1 MVSARTTED
10 NTGSYNGYC
19 IYVNNYQLAV
29 RVAPKSSTAALTIAN
44 IGDRLKIKHFLNGFQ
59 DDGYQW
65 AATEFNGYQGYSQL
79 DTKGYY
85 TILQCENVTHPVPLY
100 LIASSKGGYIRSGTF
115 SNASII
121 TYVPANQAMKI
132 IELIPGFQ
140 SDGYQWA
147 RAEYNGLSGFVQ
159 IDLKNWH
166 YFKN

>member
-10 NTGSYNGYC
+10 NTTSYNGYC

-29 RVAPKSSTAALTIAN
+29 RTAPKSSTFALAVAN
-44 IGDRLKIKHFLNGFQ
+44 TGDRLKIRHFLNGFQ

-65 AATEFNGYQGYSQL
+65 AATEFNGQQGYSQL

-85 TILQCENVTHPVPLY
+85 TILKCENVTSAIPLY
-100 LIASSKGGYIRSGTF
+100 LIASSKGGYIRSGMF
-115 SNASII
+115 SNSPIV

-147 RAEYNGLSGFVQ
+147 RAEYNGSSGFVQ